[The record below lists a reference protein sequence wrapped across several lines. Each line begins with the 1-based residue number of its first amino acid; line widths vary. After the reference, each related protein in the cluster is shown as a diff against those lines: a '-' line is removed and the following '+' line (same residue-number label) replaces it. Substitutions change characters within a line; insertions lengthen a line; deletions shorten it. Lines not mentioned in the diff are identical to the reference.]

1 MPGSMS
7 VSRPFVVNVT
17 TERRSPGVQRR
28 VHVEGHLPELGT
40 SAAGVPSGADI
51 AGEVTVEAMT
61 DGRVTVTGTLRAPW
75 RGECRR
81 CLDEVDG
88 EVVVDVQEVFEP
100 HPADDAETYPLDGDV
115 VDLEPMVRDAVL
127 LALPLAPLCEEACA
141 GPDPADHPVVVGDGD
156 HGEIDDPRWAAL
168 KELRFDPPG

>member
-1 MPGSMS
+1 MTGG
-7 VSRPFVVNVT
+7 RPFVVNVT

-28 VHVEGHLPELGT
+28 VHIEGHLEELGT
-40 SAAGVPSGADI
+40 SAAAVPGGADI
-51 AGEVTVEAMT
+51 AGDVIVEAMT

-81 CLDEVDG
+81 CLEDVEGDV
-88 EVVVDVQEVFEP
+88 EVDVQEVFESSP
-100 HPADDAETYPLDGDV
+100 PDDAETYPLEGDL

-141 GPDPADHPVVVGDGD
+141 GPDPADHPVVVGDEEG
-156 HGEIDDPRWAAL
+156 GEVEDPRWAAL
-168 KELRFDPPG
+168 KELRFDPPSG